1 MATPVFASGVN
12 NGVYFTPVGGARVQ
26 IRIQG
31 WDHSEEVDDVDTT
44 HSASLGIQELIATI
58 LRANGTVS
66 GTYDLANQL
75 HKDAGGGITAGRK
88 GLIEIYVS
96 ASLFFAVPVLIKSVP
111 YKSTVP
117 TKVDFAFTYKL
128 SGDAGTYV
136 RPL

>member
-1 MATPVFASGVN
+1 MPTPVFADGTR
-12 NGVYFTPVGGARVQ
+12 NGVSFTPTGGAEVA

-44 HSASLGIQELIATI
+44 HSGSLGIQEVIATI

-75 HKDAGGGITAGRK
+75 HKDPGGGITAGRK
-88 GLIEIYVS
+88 GVIKVYVS
-96 ASLFFAVPVLIKSVP
+96 LSLYFQVPVLIKSVP

-117 TKVDFAFTYKL
+117 GKVDFAFTYKL
-128 SGDAGTYV
+128 SGDAGTYL
-136 RPL
+136 RPA